1 MFSLQFSRLHRV
13 VMLLVIFHIHL
24 KDLRRPTL
32 NVSNE
37 NDLILFPCF
46 TVFKSLHEPDCGLE
60 FSTGKNMKPCLTQ
73 LLNLS
78 FKLWVLTHKSFAAS
92 ESFLVAIG

>member
-1 MFSLQFSRLHRV
+1 MHGE
-13 VMLLVIFHIHL
+13 
-24 KDLRRPTL
+24 DLRRLLL
-32 NVSNE
+32 NVSSG
-37 NDLILFPCF
+37 DVLMLFPCF